1 MVVVRGGTMTNAYR
15 AVQWNGHKRIYDLVI
30 ALSVTL
36 YLVLFVLMGMFF
48 FSAPEDISIPVL
60 LIRALGTCAIIMLH
74 IILVIG
80 PIARLTPL
88 AAPVLYNRRHLGV
101 SFFVVA
107 LLHALLVVGFYGGF
121 GVENPFIAV
130 IVPPAGS
137 VPYEF
142 FGFVALIIFAMM
154 AATSHDFWL
163 ANLGDRWWKAMH
175 MLVYIAYVFVIAH
188 VLFGALQSETN
199 LIPSI
204 LLGLGVLL
212 VVSLHLYTG
221 LREVMRDFTRNPLI
235 GEGEF
240 DGDWV
245 DVCSVDE
252 IDHNRAKIVQVDGHE
267 RIAIFRHNNTLSAV
281 TNVCAHQGGPLGE
294 GKVLNGCI
302 TCPWHGYQYKPA
314 CGSSPPPYHE
324 KISTYEIRV
333 EGRRVLINPM
343 PNEPGTY
350 VEPATFDPWNSDD
363 GGIV

>member
-1 MVVVRGGTMTNAYR
+1 
-15 AVQWNGHKRIYDLVI
+15 
-30 ALSVTL
+30 
-36 YLVLFVLMGMFF
+36 
-48 FSAPEDISIPVL
+48 
-60 LIRALGTCAIIMLH
+60 
-74 IILVIG
+74 
-80 PIARLTPL
+80 
-88 AAPVLYNRRHLGV
+88 
-101 SFFVVA
+101 
-107 LLHALLVVGFYGGF
+107 
-121 GVENPFIAV
+121 
-130 IVPPAGS
+130 
-137 VPYEF
+137 
-142 FGFVALIIFAMM
+142 
-154 AATSHDFWL
+154 
-163 ANLGDRWWKAMH
+163 MH